1 MSDVDHRLKLN
12 VWYRF
17 RYDLLNS
24 MHHQPSI
31 AQTKIDTILHLI
43 PIIIKLLGPLWQ
55 E

>member
-31 AQTKIDTILHLI
+31 AQAKIDTILHFI
-43 PIIIKLLGPLWQ
+43 PIIIKLLGPQWQ